1 MRGRKSSE
9 NLSLDFRPK
18 LAQTSVMTKPATKV
32 VRASQLQ
39 PGDVLWPTMRT
50 IVGTYADSKTP
61 KGKLE
66 VVWKHQGSNLRSTW
80 GANTTVSILEK

>member
-1 MRGRKSSE
+1 
-9 NLSLDFRPK
+9 
-18 LAQTSVMTKPATKV
+18 
-32 VRASQLQ
+32 
-39 PGDVLWPTMRT
+39 MRT